1 MATTRM
7 GPGDVYDFMRFF
19 IYDKKIFQ
27 QKHSAVKPQMF
38 TLVTKKEMT
47 VKKLLIL
54 SFLFVT
60 ICTPSA
66 FAQNNDKLTP
76 SVLCEKIVKS
86 VSIPEKHTRLLSNVK
101 KEIELWQVEAMAK
114 KTDMGVGIFENND
127 FSLSALLTVDV
138 VEKALGKPDKK
149 TSGKIPSMWDSKTGK
164 QLEGPV
170 LWYGEIGFGFARLGG
185 NECLFMIRTTNTK
198 ERVE

>member
-1 MATTRM
+1 
-7 GPGDVYDFMRFF
+7 
-19 IYDKKIFQ
+19 
-27 QKHSAVKPQMF
+27 
-38 TLVTKKEMT
+38 MT

-76 SVLCEKIVKS
+76 SVLFEKIVKS
-86 VSIPEKHTRLLSNVK
+86 ASIPEKHTHLISYVK

-114 KTDMGVGIFENND
+114 KTDKGVGIGGQNND
-127 FSLSALLTVDV
+127 LSLSGYLTVDV

-149 TSGKIPSMWDSKTGK
+149 TSGKIPSMWDPKTGN
-164 QLEGPV
+164 QAEGPV
-170 LWYGEIGFGFARLGG
+170 LWYGEIGFCYGHL
-185 NECLFMIRTTNTK
+185 NNVDYLLMIRTTNTK
-198 ERVE
+198 ER